1 MRLGKP
7 ALIGAGLGFMAG
19 VAFTV
24 VSIFRYDPDETT
36 LGALVAAGLLIGLPI
51 AVVLGTV
58 AGWAWGRLLG
68 GPEE

>member
-7 ALIGAGLGFMAG
+7 ALIGAGLGFLAG

-24 VSIFRYDPDETT
+24 VSVFRYDPDKTS
-36 LGALVAAGLLIGLPI
+36 LASLIAAGLLIGLPI

-58 AGWAWGRLLG
+58 AGWMCGRLLG
-68 GPEE
+68 RPGD

>member
-7 ALIGAGLGFMAG
+7 ALAGAGLGFLAG

-24 VSIFRYDPDETT
+24 LSVFRYEPNETT
-36 LGALVAAGLLIGLPI
+36 LGSVVAAGLLIGVPL

-58 AGWAWGRLLG
+58 AGWMVGRLLG
-68 GPEE
+68 GPGD

>member
-7 ALIGAGLGFMAG
+7 ALIGAGLGFLAG

-24 VSIFRYDPDETT
+24 VSLFRYDPDETS
-36 LGALVAAGLLIGLPI
+36 LASLIAAGLLIGVPI

-58 AGWAWGRLLG
+58 AGWMWGRLLG
-68 GPEE
+68 GPGD

>member
-7 ALIGAGLGFMAG
+7 ALIGAGLGFLAG

-24 VSIFRYDPDETT
+24 VSLFRYDPDETS
-36 LGALVAAGLLIGLPI
+36 LASLIAAGLLIGVPI

-58 AGWAWGRLLG
+58 AGWMWGRVLG
-68 GPEE
+68 GPVD

>member
-7 ALIGAGLGFMAG
+7 ALIGAGLGLLAG

-24 VSIFRYDPDETT
+24 VSLFRYDPYDTS
-36 LGALVAAGLLIGLPI
+36 LASLIAAGLLIGVPI

-58 AGWAWGRLLG
+58 AGWMWGRLLG
-68 GPEE
+68 GPRD

>member
-7 ALIGAGLGFMAG
+7 ALIGAGLGFLAG

-24 VSIFRYDPDETT
+24 VSVFRYDPDETS
-36 LGALVAAGLLIGLPI
+36 LASLIGAGLLIGLPI

-58 AGWAWGRLLG
+58 AGWMCGRLLG
-68 GPEE
+68 WPGD